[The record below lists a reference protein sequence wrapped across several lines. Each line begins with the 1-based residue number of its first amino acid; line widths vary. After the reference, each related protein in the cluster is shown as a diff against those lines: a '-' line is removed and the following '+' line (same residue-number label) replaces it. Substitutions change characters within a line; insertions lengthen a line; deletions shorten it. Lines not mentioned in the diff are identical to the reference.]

1 MTPRTNRTI
10 ASLLLA
16 GALALTACSDDDD
29 ETPITDP
36 AGGIDDTS
44 VVDTGVGGTTPGS
57 LPVET
62 TPVGTIVD
70 TTAAP

>member
-1 MTPRTNRTI
+1 MSLQPTRTI

-16 GALALTACSDDDD
+16 GALAFTACGDDDD
-29 ETPITDP
+29 ESPITDP

-44 VVDTGVGGTTPGS
+44 VVDTGIGGTTPGTM
-57 LPVET
+57 PIET
-62 TPVGTIVD
+62 TPVDTVVD